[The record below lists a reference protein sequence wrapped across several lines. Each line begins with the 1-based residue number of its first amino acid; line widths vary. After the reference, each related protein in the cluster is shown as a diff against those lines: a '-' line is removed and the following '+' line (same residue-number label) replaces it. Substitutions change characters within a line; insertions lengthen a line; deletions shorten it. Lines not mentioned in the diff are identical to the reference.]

1 MSAPDRPG
9 DAPRGDRDSRGGGGG
24 DFRGGGGGDFRG
36 GGDRE
41 YRGGGDRDYRG
52 DRDHPRGE
60 QSVKSRLRAKARKKA
75 RKQRKK
81 GFVRRKVCR
90 FCADSSLPID
100 YRDAKTL
107 RLFVSETGK
116 MIPRRISGN
125 CARHQR
131 PLSLA
136 IKRARHLA
144 LLPTSARFV

>member
-1 MSAPDRPG
+1 MGAPG
-9 DAPRGDRDSRGGGGG
+9 GYDRDR
-24 DFRGGGGGDFRG
+24 
-36 GGDRE
+36 
-41 YRGGGDRDYRG
+41 DRDRDRG
-52 DRDHPRGE
+52 PP
-60 QSVKSRLRAKARKKA
+60 SVKSRLRAKARKKA

-90 FCADSSLPID
+90 FCADSTLEME

-107 RLFVSETGK
+107 RLFISETGK

-144 LLPTSARFV
+144 LLPTSSNYV